1 MYLTSLGSPLFSMS
15 RSLSAPVPKG
25 VPLKLLLRGQ
35 IVGIVLMLF
44 ALSLVSVLGMVAV
57 FYPYVSEGSIAAA
70 ETARNI
76 GFGAGV
82 FGLSLVFL
90 TSFHR
95 QYAPFTAPVY
105 ALAGGVFMSGLAL
118 GFEARFPGIA
128 VQSIFLTLAIFCSML
143 FLYSTRIIKVTR
155 QLMTFIFTA
164 TAAIALTYLAGFLLL
179 LLGMPIPF
187 LHAAGTG
194 GTLWFGFIVTIA
206 AMNLLVDFQRI
217 EKLESRQHPAYMPW
231 FVGLGLMVTLVWLY
245 ISVLRLLARVRGR

>member
-1 MYLTSLGSPLFSMS
+1 MFLTGFGSPLFSMG
-15 RSLSAPVPKG
+15 RALSAPVPG
-25 VPLKLLLRGQ
+25 DIPLKLLLRKQ
-35 IVGIVLMLF
+35 IARIVLTLF
-44 ALSLVSVLGMVAV
+44 ALSLVSVLGMVGV
-57 FYPYVSEGSIAAA
+57 FYPYIAKGSIAAA

-82 FGLSLVFL
+82 FGFSLVLL
-90 TSFHR
+90 TVLYR
-95 QYAPFTAPVY
+95 QYSAFTAPVY

-128 VQSIFLTLAIFCSML
+128 VQSIFLTLTIFCSML
-143 FLYSTRIIKVTR
+143 FLYATRIVKVTR

-179 LLGMPIPF
+179 LLGVSIPF

-194 GTLWFGFIVTIA
+194 GILWFGFIVTIA

-217 EKLESRQHPAYMPW
+217 EKLENRRHPAYMPW

-245 ISVLRLLARVRGR
+245 ISVLRLLSRIRR